1 MLRGQPRGPGLYH
14 IPPSPLLF
22 RRRRTIRCE
31 KPSSVMSRDQPWRR
45 GCGLSRPQAGVR
57 SPAGDQGPGG
67 ARPGGRPGRAR
78 VRRSHCRLLDRVRS
92 PRQDASGGKGDERI
106 RNVLQQV
113 LSAAY
118 PGHGRG
124 TSHDG
129 AGPGPAQKQRQSGR
143 PAPCRYVTQMA
154 PFARPLRGLCL
165 DIARLLPGR
174 SPGPDFRTVG
184 RHAETAL

>member
-45 GCGLSRPQAGVR
+45 GCGLSRPQAGGR
-57 SPAGDQGPGG
+57 SPAGDQVRV
-67 ARPGGRPGRAR
+67 APGRAAGQGGHVSGAATAACWIGFGPL
-78 VRRSHCRLLDRVRS
+78 VRTH
-92 PRQDASGGKGDERI
+92 PGEKAMNASAMFCSRFSARRI
-106 RNVLQQV
+106 PATGEAQ
-113 LSAAY
+113 ATTA
-118 PGHGRG
+118 P
-124 TSHDG
+124 
-129 AGPGPAQKQRQSGR
+129 APGPAQKQRQSGR